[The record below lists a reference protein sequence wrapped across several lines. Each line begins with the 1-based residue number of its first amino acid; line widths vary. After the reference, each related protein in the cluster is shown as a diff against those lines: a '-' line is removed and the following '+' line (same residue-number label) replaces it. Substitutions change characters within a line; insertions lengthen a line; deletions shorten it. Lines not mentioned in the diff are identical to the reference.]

1 MSVDYSTKLGYGF
14 KVTKDEYLS
23 LSKEK
28 LNEFQE
34 DNYTLALNNWAF
46 NITDY
51 FFGLDLKSV
60 GPGEMTTLDFTY
72 KYPDGTLEE
81 FKNRYHYYF
90 PNSTTECNYWIL
102 SCID

>member
-28 LNEFQE
+28 FNEFRE
-34 DNYTLALNNWAF
+34 DDYTLALNSWAS
-46 NITDY
+46 NATDY
-51 FFGLDLKSV
+51 FFGLDLKSID
-60 GPGEMTTLDFTY
+60 PGEMTTLNFDY

-81 FKNRYHYYF
+81 LKNHYYYYF
-90 PNSTTECNYWIL
+90 PNSAAECTYWML